1 MARKNKYNYL
11 WVIQGYYS
19 GYGWEDLSEYDKKE
33 YSWADVRHDLKEYR
47 IADPSPK
54 RIIERRELNEE
65 D

>member
-19 GYGWEDLSEYDKKE
+19 GYGWEDLSVYDKKE
-33 YSWADVRHDLKEYR
+33 YSYADVKHDLKEYR
-47 IADPSPK
+47 IADPAPK
-54 RIIERRELNEE
+54 RVIERRELNTE